1 MPEPKYKTQSL
12 SLQFPQKNDRVH
24 EKKQDNIICIHNS
37 RQS

>member
-24 EKKQDNIICIHNS
+24 EKKQVNKTCS
-37 RQS
+37 T